1 MSVRRSVLVAAVL
14 CALPVLGA
22 PQVQAYPPSEGS
34 DGCRQGSV
42 MTGRLVPGTGSA
54 GLNIRRAATLRE
66 CVSSLLPG
74 IDSGQFEVTIPWN
87 APGAP
92 SSAQFAWSD
101 GSISAAT
108 GYGNGLWLI
117 TDGPASGHA
126 IQVIVADTW
135 NGWYFS
141 YADVAVTSA
150 IFQS

>member
-1 MSVRRSVLVAAVL
+1 MSVRRSVLVATL

-34 DGCRQGSV
+34 GGCRQGSV

-54 GLNIRRAATLRE
+54 GQSIQRSATLRE

-74 IDSGQFEVTIPWN
+74 IDSGQFSVTIPWN

-117 TDGPASGHA
+117 IDGPASGHA
-126 IQVIVADTW
+126 IQVIAADTW

-150 IFQS
+150 IFRS

>member
-14 CALPVLGA
+14 CALPVLGG
-22 PQVQAYPPSEGS
+22 PQVQADPPSAGS
-34 DGCRQGSV
+34 GGCRQGSS

-54 GLNIRRAATLRE
+54 GQNIRRTATLRG

-74 IDSGQFEVTIPWN
+74 IDSGQFDVTIPWN
-87 APGAP
+87 APGTP
-92 SSAQFAWSD
+92 SSAQFSWSD
-101 GSISAAT
+101 GSISPAT

-117 TDGPASGHA
+117 TDGPARGHA

-135 NGWYFS
+135 NGWYYS

>member
-1 MSVRRSVLVAAVL
+1 MSVRRTVLVAAVL

-34 DGCRQGSV
+34 GGCRQGST

-54 GLNIRRAATLRE
+54 DQNIQRTATLRE
-66 CVSSLLPG
+66 CVSALLPG
-74 IDSGQFEVTIPWN
+74 IDSGQFDLTIPWN

-92 SSAQFAWSD
+92 SSAQFTWSD
-101 GSISAAT
+101 ASISVAT

-126 IQVIVADTW
+126 IQVIAADTW
-135 NGWYFS
+135 NWWYFS